1 MAKQKTQ
8 RETSAG
14 GVIFRRGDQGPQFL
28 LILDGHGNWGFPK
41 GHVEGRELP
50 LATALR
56 EVAEETGLDDL
67 IFRGDLDVI
76 DWYFRVKRVL
86 VHKYCHLFLFESPGA
101 QVRPQLEEG
110 ITQCGW
116 YALGTALGT
125 IAYENSRR
133 VLRKAGELACAV
145 CREEATAPEV

>member
-1 MAKQKTQ
+1 MAKPRAH

-14 GVIFRRGDQGPQFL
+14 GIIFRRTDEGPQFL

-41 GHVEGRELP
+41 GHLEPSELP
-50 LATALR
+50 IAAARR

-76 DWYFRVKRVL
+76 DWYFPAKRVL

-101 QVRPQLEEG
+101 PTRPQLDEG
-110 ITQCGW
+110 ITQCVW
-116 YALGTALGT
+116 YGLPAAMRT

-133 VLRKAGELACAV
+133 VLQKAGDLARTV
-145 CREEATAPEV
+145 CREEAAARET